1 VSLTAVVVVWW
12 VAAVVEHS
20 TFLLPS
26 PVQVSHRFVQ
36 LISGSGQLALPRN
49 MLASFVRVFVG
60 WGSGAVTG
68 VVAGAGMASSR
79 WVRGALDP
87 LIELVRPMP
96 ALALIPLLI
105 IWLGL
110 GEWPK
115 YVILWFVTFPVV
127 AIATSSAIVGVDH
140 TWARAAETLGANRVY
155 VLRRVILPGAMP
167 GILTGLRLASGLTWG
182 TLIAA
187 EIIASTSGLG
197 YMILQAQQYLDT
209 AAVFVGIIV
218 IGALALTM
226 DRVLRLVEH
235 FLVPWQGK
243 N

>member
-1 VSLTAVVVVWW
+1 
-12 VAAVVEHS
+12 
-20 TFLLPS
+20 
-26 PVQVSHRFVQ
+26 
-36 LISGSGQLALPRN
+36 
-49 MLASFVRVFVG
+49 
-60 WGSGAVTG
+60 
-68 VVAGAGMASSR
+68 
-79 WVRGALDP
+79 
-87 LIELVRPMP
+87 
-96 ALALIPLLI
+96 
-105 IWLGL
+105 
-110 GEWPK
+110 
-115 YVILWFVTFPVV
+115 
-127 AIATSSAIVGVDH
+127 
-140 TWARAAETLGANRVY
+140 
-155 VLRRVILPGAMP
+155 
-167 GILTGLRLASGLTWG
+167 LTGLRLASGLTWG